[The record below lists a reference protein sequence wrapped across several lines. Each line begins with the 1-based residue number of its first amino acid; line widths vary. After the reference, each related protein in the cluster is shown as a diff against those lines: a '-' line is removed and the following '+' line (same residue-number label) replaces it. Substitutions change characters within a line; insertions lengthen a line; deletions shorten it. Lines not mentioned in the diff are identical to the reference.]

1 MDFQKLYGKNSDSC
15 QSVICLVG
23 NPSIADFSSLGK
35 TPLQRVEFLQLL
47 RGTHLLRAIVL
58 RDLVG

>member
-1 MDFQKLYGKNSDSC
+1 MDFQKLYGKNSDAC

-35 TPLQRVEFLQLL
+35 TPLQRVELEELICSVQLY
-47 RGTHLLRAIVL
+47 
-58 RDLVG
+58 